1 MTPPRRAR
9 TQIVPPLLSFLV
21 AMSLA
26 GAARA
31 DGGLAAAPVTAAVAI
46 EQSGS
51 SIAPSPAVEPA
62 SSVPPPPQHPVA
74 APRPGDQRIL
84 MLMLMSQ
91 TSFGSFGHLG
101 Q

>member
-9 TQIVPPLLSFLV
+9 TRIVPPLSSFLV

-51 SIAPSPAVEPA
+51 SIAPSPAVDPA
-62 SSVPPPPQHPVA
+62 SSVPPPQHPVA